1 MGSATFPTGLRISRA
16 SAIGLDLCVGIERQT
31 NQMALQSQSN
41 TRRAYRL
48 FRDNVFAGLFFGS
61 VAVGILVLA
70 WLLTEVI
77 VDSVGWLDWQF
88 LTSYSSRHP
97 VDAGVLAPIAG
108 TFWVIILTAVMTV
121 PVGVATAVYLEEF
134 APDNRLTRLIQLN
147 ISNLAGVPSVVY
159 GLLGLAIFVQYL
171 FDGQRSLLA
180 GALTLSLLV
189 MPIVIIASQEAL
201 RAVPSSYRDAA
212 YAMGATRWQVVKMVV
227 LPQAVPSIMSGI
239 ILAMSRAIGETAPIL
254 VVSSLV
260 FITYVPT
267 SPTDRFTVLPLQIVT
282 WVSQPQDD
290 FRNIAAAA
298 IIILLVMLLTMNAL
312 AIYIRAK
319 FQRRAEY

>member
-1 MGSATFPTGLRISRA
+1 
-16 SAIGLDLCVGIERQT
+16 
-31 NQMALQSQSN
+31 MAFHSLSS
-41 TRRAYRL
+41 TRKTYRL
-48 FRDNVFAGLFFGS
+48 ARDNVFAALFAGS
-61 VAVGILVLA
+61 VVIGVLVLA
-70 WLLTEVI
+70 WLLIEVFI
-77 VDSVGWLDWQF
+77 DSIGWLDWQF
-88 LTSYSSRHP
+88 LSSYSSRHP
-97 VDAGVLAPIAG
+97 DESGILAPIAG
-108 TFWVIILTAVMTV
+108 TFWEIILTAIKTV
-121 PVGVATAVYLEEF
+121 PVGIATAIYLEEF
-134 APDNRLTRLIQLN
+134 APANRITRLIQLN

-171 FDGQRSLLA
+171 FDGQRSLVA

-189 MPIVIIASQEAL
+189 MPIVIIASQEAI
-201 RAVPSSYRDAA
+201 RAVPPSYRDAA

-227 LPQAVPSIMSGI
+227 LPQAIPSIMSGI

-267 SPTDRFTVLPLQIVT
+267 SPFDRFTVLPLQIVT

-290 FRNIAAAA
+290 FRHIAAAA
-298 IIILLVMLLTMNAL
+298 IVILLVMLLTMNAA

>member
-1 MGSATFPTGLRISRA
+1 
-16 SAIGLDLCVGIERQT
+16 
-31 NQMALQSQSN
+31 MALRSQSN
-41 TRRAYRL
+41 IRKTYRL
-48 FRDNVFAGLFFGS
+48 ARDNVFAALFLSS
-61 VAVGILVLA
+61 VVVGVLVLA
-70 WLLTEVI
+70 WLLIEVF

-88 LTSYSSRHP
+88 LSSYSSRHP
-97 VDAGVLAPIAG
+97 IEAGVLAPIAG

-121 PVGVATAVYLEEF
+121 PVGIATAVYLEEF
-134 APDNRLTRLIQLN
+134 APDNRVTRIIQLN

-189 MPIVIIASQEAL
+189 MPIVIIASQEAI
-201 RAVPSSYRDAA
+201 RAVPPSYRDAA

-227 LPQAVPSIMSGI
+227 LPQAIPSMMSGI

-290 FRNIAAAA
+290 FRHIAAAA
-298 IIILLVMLLTMNAL
+298 IVILLVMLLSMNAT

>member
-1 MGSATFPTGLRISRA
+1 
-16 SAIGLDLCVGIERQT
+16 
-31 NQMALQSQSN
+31 MALQSQSS
-41 TRRAYRL
+41 TRKTYRL
-48 FRDNVFAGLFFGS
+48 ARDNVFAALFAGS
-61 VAVGILVLA
+61 VIIGVLVLA
-70 WLLTEVI
+70 WLLIEVFI
-77 VDSVGWLDWQF
+77 DSVGWLDWQF
-88 LTSYSSRHP
+88 LSSYSSRHP
-97 VDAGVLAPIAG
+97 DQAGVLAPIAG
-108 TFWVIILTAVMTV
+108 TFWIIILTALMTV
-121 PVGVATAVYLEEF
+121 PVGIATAVYLEEF
-134 APDNRLTRLIQLN
+134 APNNRVTRLIQLN

-189 MPIVIIASQEAL
+189 MPIVIIASQEAI
-201 RAVPSSYRDAA
+201 RAVPPSYRDAA

-227 LPQAVPSIMSGI
+227 LPQAFPSMMSGI

-267 SPTDRFTVLPLQIVT
+267 SPFDRFTVLPLQIVS

-290 FRNIAAAA
+290 FRHIAAAA
-298 IIILLVMLLTMNAL
+298 IIILLIMLLSMNAA

>member
-1 MGSATFPTGLRISRA
+1 
-16 SAIGLDLCVGIERQT
+16 
-31 NQMALQSQSN
+31 MALQTQSN
-41 TRRAYRL
+41 KRKTYRRA
-48 FRDNVFAGLFFGS
+48 RDNVFAGVFLSS
-61 VAVGILVLA
+61 VVVGVLVLA
-70 WLLTEVI
+70 WLLIEVF
-77 VDSVGWLDWQF
+77 VDSFGWLDWQF
-88 LTSYSSRHP
+88 LSSYSSRHP
-97 VDAGVLAPIAG
+97 VEAGVLAPIAG

-121 PVGVATAVYLEEF
+121 PVGIATAVYLEEF
-134 APDNRLTRLIQLN
+134 APSNRVTRLIQLN

-189 MPIVIIASQEAL
+189 MPIVIIASQEAI
-201 RAVPSSYRDAA
+201 RAVPPSYRDAA

-227 LPQAVPSIMSGI
+227 LPQAIPSMMSGI

-290 FRNIAAAA
+290 FRHIAAAA
-298 IIILLVMLLTMNAL
+298 IVILLVMLLTMNAA

>member
-1 MGSATFPTGLRISRA
+1 
-16 SAIGLDLCVGIERQT
+16 
-31 NQMALQSQSN
+31 MALQTQSN
-41 TRRAYRL
+41 TRKTYRL
-48 FRDNVFAGLFFGS
+48 ARDNVFAALFLCS
-61 VAVGILVLA
+61 VVVGVLVLA
-70 WLLTEVI
+70 WLLIEVF
-77 VDSVGWLDWQF
+77 VDCFGWLDWQF
-88 LTSYSSRHP
+88 LSSYSSRHP
-97 VDAGVLAPIAG
+97 VEAGVLAPIAG

-121 PVGVATAVYLEEF
+121 PVGIATAVYLEEF
-134 APDNRLTRLIQLN
+134 APDNRVTRLIQLN

-189 MPIVIIASQEAL
+189 MPIVIIASQEAI
-201 RAVPSSYRDAA
+201 RAVPPSYRDAA

-227 LPQAVPSIMSGI
+227 LPQAIPSMMSGI

-290 FRNIAAAA
+290 FRHIAAAA
-298 IIILLVMLLTMNAL
+298 IVILLVMLLSMNAA

>member
-1 MGSATFPTGLRISRA
+1 
-16 SAIGLDLCVGIERQT
+16 
-31 NQMALQSQSN
+31 MALQSRSG
-41 TRRAYRL
+41 TRKTYRL
-48 FRDNVFAGLFFGS
+48 ARDNVFAAMFVGS
-61 VAVGILVLA
+61 VVIGVLVLA
-70 WLLTEVI
+70 WLLIEVFI
-77 VDSVGWLDWQF
+77 DSFGWLDWQF
-88 LTSYSSRHP
+88 LSSYSSRHP
-97 VDAGVLAPIAG
+97 DRAGVLAPIAG

-121 PVGVATAVYLEEF
+121 PVGIATAVYLEEF
-134 APDNRLTRLIQLN
+134 APKNRLTRLIQLN

-180 GALTLSLLV
+180 GSLTLSLLV
-189 MPIVIIASQEAL
+189 MPIVIIASQEAI
-201 RAVPSSYRDAA
+201 RAVPPSYRDAA

-227 LPQAVPSIMSGI
+227 LPQSIPSIMSGI

-267 SPTDRFTVLPLQIVT
+267 SPFDRFTVLPLQIVT

-298 IIILLVMLLTMNAL
+298 IVILLVMLLTMNAA

-319 FQRRAEY
+319 FQKRAEY

>member
-1 MGSATFPTGLRISRA
+1 
-16 SAIGLDLCVGIERQT
+16 
-31 NQMALQSQSN
+31 MALQTQSN
-41 TRRAYRL
+41 ARKAYRSV
-48 FRDNVFAGLFFGS
+48 RDNVAAALFLSS
-61 VAVGILVLA
+61 VVVGVLVLL
-70 WLLTEVI
+70 WLLLEVFI
-77 VDSVGWLDWQF
+77 DSIGWLDWQF
-88 LTSYSSRHP
+88 LSSYSSRHP
-97 VDAGVLAPIAG
+97 EEAGILAPIAG
-108 TFWVIILTAVMTV
+108 TFWVIILTAIMTV
-121 PVGVATAVYLEEF
+121 PVGIATAVYLEEF
-134 APDNRLTRLIQLN
+134 APDNRVTRLIQLN

-189 MPIVIIASQEAL
+189 MPIVIIASQEAI
-201 RAVPSSYRDAA
+201 RAVPPSYRDAA

-227 LPQAVPSIMSGI
+227 LPQAIASIMSGI

-267 SPTDRFTVLPLQIVT
+267 SPFDRFTVLPLQIVT

-290 FRNIAAAA
+290 FRHISAAA
-298 IIILLVMLLTMNAL
+298 IIILLIMLLSMNAA

-319 FQRRAEY
+319 FQRRSEN

>member
-1 MGSATFPTGLRISRA
+1 
-16 SAIGLDLCVGIERQT
+16 
-31 NQMALQSQSN
+31 MALQSQSS
-41 TRRAYRL
+41 TRKTYRL
-48 FRDNVFAGLFFGS
+48 ARDNVFATLFAGS
-61 VAVGILVLA
+61 VVVGVLVLA
-70 WLLTEVI
+70 WLLIEVFI
-77 VDSVGWLDWQF
+77 DSIGWLDWQF
-88 LTSYSSRHP
+88 LSSYSSRHP
-97 VDAGVLAPIAG
+97 DQAGVLAPIAG

-121 PVGVATAVYLEEF
+121 PVGIATAVYLEEF
-134 APDNRLTRLIQLN
+134 APKNRLTRLIQLN

-189 MPIVIIASQEAL
+189 MPIVIIASQEAI
-201 RAVPSSYRDAA
+201 RAVPPSYRDAA

-227 LPQAVPSIMSGI
+227 LPQAIPSIMSGI

-267 SPTDRFTVLPLQIVT
+267 SPFDRFTVLPLQIVT

-290 FRNIAAAA
+290 FRHIAAAA
-298 IIILLVMLLTMNAL
+298 IVILLIMLLTMNAA

>member
-1 MGSATFPTGLRISRA
+1 
-16 SAIGLDLCVGIERQT
+16 
-31 NQMALQSQSN
+31 MALQSQSS
-41 TRRAYRL
+41 TRKTYRL
-48 FRDNVFAGLFFGS
+48 ARDNVFAGLFAGS
-61 VAVGILVLA
+61 VIIGVLVLA
-70 WLLTEVI
+70 WLLIEVFI
-77 VDSVGWLDWQF
+77 DSFGWLDWQF
-88 LTSYSSRHP
+88 LSSYSSRHP
-97 VDAGVLAPIAG
+97 DQAGVLAPIAG
-108 TFWVIILTAVMTV
+108 TFWIIILTALMTV
-121 PVGVATAVYLEEF
+121 PVGIATAVYLEEF
-134 APDNRLTRLIQLN
+134 APNNRITRLIQLN

-189 MPIVIIASQEAL
+189 MPIVIIASQEAI
-201 RAVPSSYRDAA
+201 RAVPPSYRDAA

-227 LPQAVPSIMSGI
+227 LPQAFPSMMSGI

-267 SPTDRFTVLPLQIVT
+267 SPFDRFTVLPLQIVS

-290 FRNIAAAA
+290 FRHIAAAA
-298 IIILLVMLLTMNAL
+298 IIILLIMLLSMNAA

>member
-1 MGSATFPTGLRISRA
+1 
-16 SAIGLDLCVGIERQT
+16 
-31 NQMALQSQSN
+31 MAFQSQSSA
-41 TRRAYRL
+41 RKAYRL
-48 FRDNVFAGLFFGS
+48 ARDNVFAALFTSS
-61 VAVGILVLA
+61 VIIGVLVLA
-70 WLLTEVI
+70 WLLIEVFI
-77 VDSVGWLDWQF
+77 DNIGWLDWQF
-88 LTSYSSRHP
+88 LSSYSSRLP
-97 VDAGVLAPIAG
+97 DQAGILAPIAG

-121 PVGVATAVYLEEF
+121 PVGIATAVYLEEF
-134 APDNRLTRLIQLN
+134 APNNRLTRLIQLN

-189 MPIVIIASQEAL
+189 MPIVIIASQEAI
-201 RAVPSSYRDAA
+201 RAVPPSYRDAA

-227 LPQAVPSIMSGI
+227 LPQAIPSIMSGI

-267 SPTDRFTVLPLQIVT
+267 SPFDRFTVLPLQIVT

-290 FRNIAAAA
+290 FRHIAAAA
-298 IIILLVMLLTMNAL
+298 IVILLVMLLTMNAA

>member
-1 MGSATFPTGLRISRA
+1 
-16 SAIGLDLCVGIERQT
+16 
-31 NQMALQSQSN
+31 MALQTQSN
-41 TRRAYRL
+41 ARKTYRL
-48 FRDNVFAGLFFGS
+48 ARDNVFAALFFGS
-61 VAVGILVLA
+61 VIAGVLVLA
-70 WLLTEVI
+70 WLLIEI
-77 VDSVGWLDWQF
+77 FLDSVGWLDWQF
-88 LTSYSSRHP
+88 LSSYSSRHP
-97 VDAGVLAPIAG
+97 VEAGILAPIAG

-121 PVGVATAVYLEEF
+121 PVGVATAIYLEEF
-134 APDNRLTRLIQLN
+134 APDNRVTRLIQLN

-189 MPIVIIASQEAL
+189 MPIVIIASQEAI
-201 RAVPSSYRDAA
+201 RAVPPSYRDAA

-267 SPTDRFTVLPLQIVT
+267 SPFDRFTVLPLQIVT

-290 FRNIAAAA
+290 FRHIAAAA
-298 IIILLVMLLTMNAL
+298 IVILLVMLLTMNAT

>member
-1 MGSATFPTGLRISRA
+1 MTL
-16 SAIGLDLCVGIERQT
+16 QT
-31 NQMALQSQSN
+31 QSN
-41 TRRAYRL
+41 KRKTYRL
-48 FRDNVFAGLFFGS
+48 ARDNVFAALFFGS
-61 VAVGILVLA
+61 VVVGVLVLA
-70 WLLTEVI
+70 WLLIEVF

-88 LTSYSSRHP
+88 LSSYSSRHP
-97 VDAGVLAPIAG
+97 VEAGVLAPIAG
-108 TFWVIILTAVMTV
+108 TFWVIVLTAVMTV
-121 PVGVATAVYLEEF
+121 PVGIATAIYLEEF
-134 APDNRLTRLIQLN
+134 APNNRITRLVQLN

-189 MPIVIIASQEAL
+189 TPIVIIASQEAI
-201 RAVPSSYRDAA
+201 RAVPPSYRDAA

-227 LPQAVPSIMSGI
+227 LPQAVPSMMSGI

-267 SPTDRFTVLPLQIVT
+267 SPFDRFTVLPLQIVT

-290 FRNIAAAA
+290 FRHIAAAA
-298 IIILLVMLLTMNAL
+298 IVILLVMLLSMNAV

-319 FQRRAEY
+319 FQRRAEN

>member
-1 MGSATFPTGLRISRA
+1 M
-16 SAIGLDLCVGIERQT
+16 QT
-31 NQMALQSQSN
+31 QSN
-41 TRRAYRL
+41 TRKTYRL
-48 FRDNVFAGLFFGS
+48 ARDNAFAALFLGS
-61 VAVGILVLA
+61 VIVGVLVLA
-70 WLLTEVI
+70 WLLIEVFI
-77 VDSVGWLDWQF
+77 DSVGWLDWQF
-88 LTSYSSRHP
+88 LSNYSSRHP
-97 VDAGVLAPIAG
+97 EEAGILAPIAG
-108 TFWVIILTAVMTV
+108 TFWVIILTAIMTV
-121 PVGVATAVYLEEF
+121 PVGIATALYLEEF
-134 APDNRLTRLIQLN
+134 APDNRITRLIQLN

-189 MPIVIIASQEAL
+189 MPIVIIASQEAI
-201 RAVPSSYRDAA
+201 RAVPPSYRDAA

-227 LPQAVPSIMSGI
+227 LPQAIPSMMSGI

-267 SPTDRFTVLPLQIVT
+267 SPFDRFTVLPLQIVT

-290 FRNIAAAA
+290 FRHISAAA
-298 IIILLVMLLTMNAL
+298 IMILLIMLLTMNAA

>member
-1 MGSATFPTGLRISRA
+1 MS
-16 SAIGLDLCVGIERQT
+16 
-31 NQMALQSQSN
+31 LQSQSN
-41 TRRAYRL
+41 TRKAYRL
-48 FRDNVFAGLFFGS
+48 ARDNVFAALFVSS
-61 VAVGILVLA
+61 VVIGVLVLA
-70 WLLTEVI
+70 WLLIEVFI
-77 VDSVGWLDWQF
+77 DSIGWLDWQF
-88 LTSYSSRHP
+88 LSSYSSRHP
-97 VDAGVLAPIAG
+97 VEAGVLAPIAG

-121 PVGVATAVYLEEF
+121 PVGIATAVYLEEF
-134 APDNRLTRLIQLN
+134 APNNQLTRLIQLN

-171 FDGQRSLLA
+171 FDGERSLLT

-189 MPIVIIASQEAL
+189 MPIVIIASQEAI
-201 RAVPSSYRDAA
+201 RAVPPSYRDAA

-227 LPQAVPSIMSGI
+227 LPQAIPSIMSGI

-267 SPTDRFTVLPLQIVT
+267 SPFDRFTVLPLQIVT

-290 FRNIAAAA
+290 FRHIAAAA
-298 IIILLVMLLTMNAL
+298 IVILLVMLLTMNAA

>member
-1 MGSATFPTGLRISRA
+1 
-16 SAIGLDLCVGIERQT
+16 
-31 NQMALQSQSN
+31 MALQTQSN
-41 TRRAYRL
+41 ARKVYRL
-48 FRDNVFAGLFFGS
+48 WRDNAFAALFFGS
-61 VAVGILVLA
+61 VVLGVLVLA
-70 WLLTEVI
+70 WLLIEVL

-88 LTSYSSRHP
+88 LSSYSSRHP
-97 VDAGVLAPIAG
+97 EEAGVLAPIAG
-108 TFWVIILTAVMTV
+108 TFWVIVLTAVITV

-134 APDNRLTRLIQLN
+134 SPDNRITRLIQLN

-159 GLLGLAIFVQYL
+159 GMLGLAIFVQYL

-189 MPIVIIASQEAL
+189 MPIVVIASQEAI
-201 RAVPSSYRDAA
+201 RAVPPSHRDAA

-227 LPQAVPSIMSGI
+227 LPQAIPSMMSGI
-239 ILAMSRAIGETAPIL
+239 IIAMSRAIGETAPIL

-290 FRNIAAAA
+290 FRHIAAAA
-298 IIILLVMLLTMNAL
+298 IIILLVMLLSMNAA

>member
-1 MGSATFPTGLRISRA
+1 MK
-16 SAIGLDLCVGIERQT
+16 T
-31 NQMALQSQSN
+31 NSSDAKNGQLSMALQ
-41 TRRAYRL
+41 TRSSTRKTYRL
-48 FRDNVFAGLFFGS
+48 ARDNVFAALFLSS
-61 VAVGILVLA
+61 VVVGVLVLA
-70 WLLTEVI
+70 WLLIEVF

-88 LTSYSSRHP
+88 LSSYSSRHP
-97 VDAGVLAPIAG
+97 VEAGVLAPIAG
-108 TFWVIILTAVMTV
+108 TFWIIILTAVMTV
-121 PVGVATAVYLEEF
+121 PVGIATAVYLEEF
-134 APDNRLTRLIQLN
+134 APDNRITRLIQLN

-189 MPIVIIASQEAL
+189 MPIVIIASQEAI
-201 RAVPSSYRDAA
+201 RAVPPSYRDAA

-227 LPQAVPSIMSGI
+227 LPQAIPSMMSGI

-290 FRNIAAAA
+290 FRHIAAAA
-298 IIILLVMLLTMNAL
+298 IVILLVMLLSMNAV

-319 FQRRAEY
+319 FQRRTEY

>member
-1 MGSATFPTGLRISRA
+1 MAFQSESKLRKR
-16 SAIGLDLCVGIERQT
+16 
-31 NQMALQSQSN
+31 
-41 TRRAYRL
+41 YRL
-48 FRDNVFAGLFFGS
+48 ARDNFFAALFLSS
-61 VAVGILVLA
+61 VVIGVLVLA
-70 WLLTEVI
+70 WLLIEVFF
-77 VDSVGWLDWQF
+77 DSLGWLDWQF
-88 LTSYSSRHP
+88 LSSYSSRHP
-97 VDAGVLAPIAG
+97 EQAGVLAPIAG
-108 TFWVIILTAVMTV
+108 TLWVIILTAVMTV
-121 PVGVATAVYLEEF
+121 PVGVATAIYLEEF
-134 APDNRLTRLIQLN
+134 APNNRLTRLIQLN

-189 MPIVIIASQEAL
+189 MPIVIIASQEAV
-201 RAVPSSYRDAA
+201 RAVPPSYRDAA

-227 LPQAVPSIMSGI
+227 LPQAVPGIMSGI

-260 FITYVPT
+260 FITYLPT
-267 SPTDRFTVLPLQIVT
+267 SPFDRFTVLPLQIVT

-290 FRNIAAAA
+290 FRHIAAAA
-298 IIILLVMLLTMNAL
+298 IIILLVMLLSMNAA

>member
-1 MGSATFPTGLRISRA
+1 
-16 SAIGLDLCVGIERQT
+16 
-31 NQMALQSQSN
+31 MALQSQSSARK
-41 TRRAYRL
+41 TYRL
-48 FRDNVFAGLFFGS
+48 ARDNVFAALFAGS
-61 VAVGILVLA
+61 VIIGVLVLA
-70 WLLTEVI
+70 WLLIEVFI
-77 VDSVGWLDWQF
+77 DSVGWLDWQF
-88 LTSYSSRHP
+88 LSSYSSRHP
-97 VDAGVLAPIAG
+97 DQAGVLAPIAG

-121 PVGVATAVYLEEF
+121 PVGIATAIYLEEF
-134 APDNRLTRLIQLN
+134 APANRVTRLIQLN

-171 FDGQRSLLA
+171 FDGQRSLVA

-189 MPIVIIASQEAL
+189 MPIVIIASQEAI
-201 RAVPSSYRDAA
+201 RAVPPSYRDAG

-227 LPQAVPSIMSGI
+227 LPQATPSIMSGI

-267 SPTDRFTVLPLQIVT
+267 SPFDRFTVLPLQIVT

-290 FRNIAAAA
+290 FRHIAAAA
-298 IIILLVMLLTMNAL
+298 IVILLVMLLTMNAA

-319 FQRRAEY
+319 FQRRTEY

>member
-1 MGSATFPTGLRISRA
+1 
-16 SAIGLDLCVGIERQT
+16 
-31 NQMALQSQSN
+31 MALQ
-41 TRRAYRL
+41 TRSSARKTYRL
-48 FRDNVFAGLFFGS
+48 ARDNVFAALFVGS
-61 VAVGILVLA
+61 VVVGVLVLA
-70 WLLTEVI
+70 WLLIEI
-77 VDSVGWLDWQF
+77 FVDSVGWLDWQF
-88 LTSYSSRHP
+88 LSSYSSRHP
-97 VDAGVLAPIAG
+97 TEAGVLAPIAG

-121 PVGVATAVYLEEF
+121 PVGIATAVYLEEF
-134 APDNRLTRLIQLN
+134 APDNRITRLIQLN

-189 MPIVIIASQEAL
+189 MPIVIIASQEAI
-201 RAVPSSYRDAA
+201 RAVPPSYRDAA

-227 LPQAVPSIMSGI
+227 LPQAIPSMMSGI

-267 SPTDRFTVLPLQIVT
+267 SPFDRFTVLPLQIVT

-290 FRNIAAAA
+290 FRHIAAAA
-298 IIILLVMLLTMNAL
+298 IVILLVMLLSMNAA

>member
-1 MGSATFPTGLRISRA
+1 MAM
-16 SAIGLDLCVGIERQT
+16 QT
-31 NQMALQSQSN
+31 QSN
-41 TRRAYRL
+41 TRKTYRL
-48 FRDNVFAGLFFGS
+48 ARDNAFAALFLGS
-61 VAVGILVLA
+61 VIVGVLVLA
-70 WLLTEVI
+70 WLLIEVFI
-77 VDSVGWLDWQF
+77 DSIGWLDWQF
-88 LTSYSSRHP
+88 LSNYSSRHP
-97 VDAGVLAPIAG
+97 EEAGILAPIAG
-108 TFWVIILTAVMTV
+108 TFWVIILTAIMTV
-121 PVGVATAVYLEEF
+121 PVGIATALYLEEF
-134 APDNRLTRLIQLN
+134 APDNRITRLIQLN

-189 MPIVIIASQEAL
+189 MPIVIIASQEAI
-201 RAVPSSYRDAA
+201 RAVPPSYRDAA

-227 LPQAVPSIMSGI
+227 LPQAIPSMMSGI

-267 SPTDRFTVLPLQIVT
+267 SPFDRFTVLPLQIVT

-290 FRNIAAAA
+290 FRHISAAA
-298 IIILLVMLLTMNAL
+298 IMILLIMLLTMNAA

>member
-1 MGSATFPTGLRISRA
+1 MT
-16 SAIGLDLCVGIERQT
+16 
-31 NQMALQSQSN
+31 LQSQSS
-41 TRRAYRL
+41 TRKTYRL
-48 FRDNVFAGLFFGS
+48 ARDNVFAALFAGS
-61 VAVGILVLA
+61 VVIGVLVLA
-70 WLLTEVI
+70 WLLIEVFI
-77 VDSVGWLDWQF
+77 DSVGWLDWQF
-88 LTSYSSRHP
+88 LSSYSSRHP
-97 VDAGVLAPIAG
+97 DQAGVLAPIAG

-134 APDNRLTRLIQLN
+134 APDNRITRLIQLN

-189 MPIVIIASQEAL
+189 MPIVIIASQEAI
-201 RAVPSSYRDAA
+201 RAVPPSHRDAA

-267 SPTDRFTVLPLQIVT
+267 SPFDRFTVLPLQIVT

-290 FRNIAAAA
+290 FRHIAAAA
-298 IIILLVMLLTMNAL
+298 IVILLIMLLTMNAA

>member
-1 MGSATFPTGLRISRA
+1 
-16 SAIGLDLCVGIERQT
+16 
-31 NQMALQSQSN
+31 MALQSQSN